1 MDALNEL
8 GDEVFREQTMSVGGL
23 TKEASLLTIKYTCL
37 LHEQSSTVEGM
48 KLLVGNA
55 REFNDAHKIS
65 GKISFGST
73 FEENYSVSQTIEGPV
88 KQVVLLWNR
97 IKADPRVKEIV
108 DSSYNLGGGEEV
120 GDLGHGG
127 SWNKTVFVVED
138 MHTNLY
144 YAMKEVLVMKN
155 AHGLK
160 VSNESDVLRHIWGKG
175 VEIGLFEGRTGFVRA
190 PDVFREL
197 VKVSMV
203 YPLYPLDLF
212 HAINHNTAMFR
223 TEGDIKPENICLDE
237 NGNCVLLD
245 FELAVRVQE
254 ESNKMVQGR
263 NVILGTSL
271 YIAPETYRR
280 LEYSFATD
288 LWAVAMVC
296 CDLHSSRL
304 PWEIDVTMS
313 LDEVGRAIVGSVPV
327 KPRGIGDELWTFLE
341 KILVGGEERMGV
353 EEAISDPLFANFEF
367 IKYEEVTE
375 KFEVGNVF
383 DRHEWMS
390 GIREIVRKR
399 GVLGGAGVG
408 KGGAGGEK
416 WREVRLKD
424 VSSMVGG
431 NRREFVEGMER
442 YEEK

>member
-1 MDALNEL
+1 
-8 GDEVFREQTMSVGGL
+8 
-23 TKEASLLTIKYTCL
+23 
-37 LHEQSSTVEGM
+37 
-48 KLLVGNA
+48 
-55 REFNDAHKIS
+55 
-65 GKISFGST
+65 
-73 FEENYSVSQTIEGPV
+73 
-88 KQVVLLWNR
+88 
-97 IKADPRVKEIV
+97 
-108 DSSYNLGGGEEV
+108 
-120 GDLGHGG
+120 
-127 SWNKTVFVVED
+127 
-138 MHTNLY
+138 
-144 YAMKEVLVMKN
+144 
-155 AHGLK
+155 
-160 VSNESDVLRHIWGKG
+160 
-175 VEIGLFEGRTGFVRA
+175 
-190 PDVFREL
+190 
-197 VKVSMV
+197 
-203 YPLYPLDLF
+203 
-212 HAINHNTAMFR
+212 MFR
-223 TEGDIKPENICLDE
+223 TEGFSENVIVTFLAQMLEALLIMKKRGVVHRDIKPENICLDE

-245 FELAVRVQE
+245 FELAVRVPE

-327 KPRGIGDELWTFLE
+327 KPRGMGDELWTFLE
-341 KILVGGEERMGV
+341 KILVGGVERMGV
-353 EEAISDPLFANFEF
+353 EEAISDPIFANFEF

-416 WREVRLKD
+416 WREARLKD

-442 YEEK
+442 CEEE